1 MATVISQ
8 LIVSL
13 LDQVSGPAR
22 TVGRAVEQMNRS
34 IRENS
39 GPVALGDRLN
49 AAITRN
55 NRAIDEARG
64 QMLDAVATLYI
75 LKGALTAPVQAA
87 SDLEKQLA
95 GVGTK
100 AGMSAKDLGA
110 LRSELLETSRQV
122 NQSTRDLAGAV
133 DQLVGI
139 GLDPKAATAAAA
151 TIGRVA
157 TATGASI
164 NDVTSV
170 AGAMMQN
177 LKLNAAGV
185 SSGFDIAA
193 AAAKAGGFEVKDM
206 AQYLPGLT
214 ASYEGMGV
222 TGTRA
227 VGEIA
232 SMLQVIRTGTGDAST
247 AANNYANLIAKVY
260 SPTTVGKFAD
270 ANIDL
275 LDRLAK
281 GAEKGM
287 TPVES
292 FIEVLREATGGDAT
306 KIGTFVEDM
315 QAGSAA
321 RLLMQKTDEYRGIRD
336 TAMKAQGAIDTDFAT
351 MMKTASE
358 QMKAAKISAENLQIA
373 LGNALLPAIAGFA
386 DALRPVLDGLAE
398 MVAQHPKTVAA
409 LTLIAG
415 GFIGLKAALG
425 GLRFVGLMGKG
436 GALSMLS
443 FAVNGLGGAM
453 GRMGRNVGEMTRL
466 QRTLAEMSGQKFTG
480 LDAVAAAAKGI
491 ALSAPGAGTFVSGLS
506 GLGGI
511 LATISAPVWGTFAL
525 AAAAI
530 GGAGYLVWRYWDR
543 ITSVFS
549 GVGQALGELLAP
561 ALEKARPILDWFAPL
576 GDAIARGWE
585 AAKSAVSAVGDWIGS
600 IFQQETLTDADKEK
614 ARQAGYDFV
623 MALWNG
629 MKKVFSDLTGWVSAQ
644 VDKITAP
651 VRNLANR
658 VTGMFGGGSGAVEGV
673 TSDPMGTG
681 PIKGNAKGGPISRGS
696 TYLVG
701 ERGPELITAG
711 RSGYVN
717 KAGSFESGGGMT
729 INQTLNFNISG
740 RPDED
745 VVEKIRRVLQ
755 VEVRETF
762 RGVFADTGMR
772 MA

>member
-1 MATVISQ
+1 MATVTSQ

-22 TVGRAVEQMNRS
+22 AVGKAVEQMNRS

-39 GPVALGDRLN
+39 APVALGDRLS

-64 QMLDAVATLYI
+64 SMLDAVGTLYV

-87 SDLEKQLA
+87 SELEKQLA
-95 GVGTK
+95 GIGTK
-100 AGMSAKDLGA
+100 ASMSAKDLGA
-110 LRSELLETSRQV
+110 LRTELLDTSRQV

-139 GLDPKAATAAAA
+139 GLDPKAATSAAA

-164 NDVTSV
+164 TDVTSV
-170 AGAMMQN
+170 AGSMMQN

-185 SSGFDIAA
+185 ASGFDIAA

-214 ASYEGMGV
+214 ASYEAMGV
-222 TGTRA
+222 KGTRA

-247 AANNYANLIAKVY
+247 AANNYANLLAKVY

-306 KIGTFVEDM
+306 KIGTFIEDM

-336 TAMKAQGAIDTDFAT
+336 TAMKAQGTIDTDFAA
-351 MMKTASE
+351 MMETASE
-358 QMKAAKISAENLQIA
+358 QMKAAKISAENLRIA
-373 LGNALLPAIAGFA
+373 LGNALLPAISGIA

-398 MVAQHPKTVAA
+398 LVANHPKTVAA
-409 LTLIAG
+409 VTLIAG

-425 GLRFVGLMGKG
+425 GLRFVGLLGKG

-511 LATISAPVWGTFAL
+511 LATISAPAWGAFAL

-530 GGAGYLVWRYWDR
+530 GAAGYAVWRYWDR
-543 ITSVFS
+543 ITTVFS
-549 GVGQALGELLAP
+549 GVGQALGEILAP
-561 ALEKARPILDWFAPL
+561 ALETARPLLDWLAPI
-576 GDAIARGWE
+576 GEQIVAGWE
-585 AAKSAVSAVGDWIGS
+585 RATSAISAAGDWLGS
-600 IFQQETLTDADKEK
+600 FFQRETLTEADKEA
-614 ARQAGYDFV
+614 ARQAGYDFI
-623 MALWNG
+623 MSLWNG
-629 MKKVFSDLTGWVSAQ
+629 MRQVANELIAWVSDLGSRLV
-644 VDKITAP
+644 AP
-651 VRNLANR
+651 IKNALSTVKSY
-658 VTGMFGGGSGAVEGV
+658 MPSFGGAEGV
-673 TSDPMGTG
+673 SSDPMGSG
-681 PIKGNAKGGPISRGS
+681 VDGQRAKGGPISRGG

-711 RSGYVN
+711 RSGHVN
-717 KAGSFESGGGMT
+717 PAGSAGAVATVT
-729 INQTLNFNISG
+729 IGPFTFHNTKAADASEIVDQ
-740 RPDED
+740 
-745 VVEKIRRVLQ
+745 VRRAMRD
-755 VEVRETF
+755 EVRETF
-762 RGVFADTGMR
+762 RGVFSDTGLR
-772 MA
+772 FA